1 MSAATTSAVTIST
14 PGYRVLS
21 QADIIAEI
29 ERLPHVAA
37 ILGGKASDWTIRD
50 VADGYMNAVFIVE
63 GPDGGVCA
71 KQSLPWVRYHG
82 ESWPLSENRASFE
95 ASYMKRLQGV
105 VGELAPT
112 LHHFDP
118 SLQFIVMQQLT
129 PHIILRGGLIEGRRF
144 PKVAGDVGRYVATA
158 AFHTSDLGVPF
169 ETKFEDVSLFAKN
182 HAVLRISVD
191 LIFIDPYVEVWRN
204 RFIPE
209 IAPFAK
215 AFREDVALK
224 TAVAHHRNA
233 FLSNRQALLH
243 GDLHSGSVMV
253 TEDETR
259 VIDGEFS
266 TFGPIGF
273 DLGAFVANL
282 IIAWYAQGGYDR
294 DGAERDAF
302 RAFILDQIAT
312 LWTTFRREFLALW
325 EANPAAGDGYPAA
338 HFADAAGAARLS
350 TIRADYVD
358 AIFRDLVAFAAIKM
372 IRRVISYAQVAD
384 FMVIEDTK
392 RRAEAQ
398 AGALALARSLLK
410 NPERYPDLGALLD
423 AIPRFERAGLDPD
436 APSAR

>member
-1 MSAATTSAVTIST
+1 MSAAVTIST

-21 QADIIAEI
+21 QADILAEVAA
-29 ERLPHVAA
+29 LPDVAA
-37 ILGGKASDWTIRD
+37 ILGGRPVDWRIRD

-63 GPDGGVCA
+63 GPSGGVCA
-71 KQSLPWVRYHG
+71 KQALPFVRYHG
-82 ESWPLSENRASFE
+82 ESWPLSENRATFE
-95 ASYMKRLQGV
+95 AAYMRRLEPL
-105 VGELAPT
+105 VGRLAPK
-112 LHHFDP
+112 LHHFDR
-118 SLQFIVMQQLT
+118 SLQLIVMERLS

-144 PKVAGDVGRYVATA
+144 PKVAEDIGRYVATA

-169 ETKFEDVSLFAKN
+169 EVKFRDIGLFSGN

-209 IAPFAK
+209 IAPWAR
-215 AFREDVALK
+215 ALRDDVALK
-224 TAVAHHRNA
+224 TAVAAHRNA

-282 IIAWYAQGGYDR
+282 VIAWYAQGGYDR
-294 DGAERDAF
+294 RDAD
-302 RAFILDQIAT
+302 RDAQRTFILDQVAT
-312 LWTTFRREFLALW
+312 LWASFRSHFVALW
-325 EANPAAGDGYPAA
+325 EANPTAGDGYPAA
-338 HFADAAGAARLS
+338 HFADAAGKARLDA
-350 TIRADYVD
+350 IRAGFVD
-358 AIFRDLVAFAAIKM
+358 AVFRDLVAFAAIKM

-384 FMVIEDTK
+384 FMMIEDTA
-392 RRAEAQ
+392 RRAETQ
-398 AGALALARSLLK
+398 AAALAFARALLK
-410 NPERYPDLGALLD
+410 RPELYADLGAFLD
-423 AIPRFERAGLDPD
+423 AVPRFERAGLDPD
-436 APSAR
+436 APRSR